1 MNFTPAQ
8 LDNHAIA
15 ILADEVDAL
24 PDGVAVEPSEFTNN
38 SAVLVRWAEPQHTSV
53 VGKHVF
59 IAYHPN
65 TPAPFSIAR
74 TVAQHLGTSHTPVRD
89 HELRERFCAELA
101 EAIEWI
107 ITDDP
112 RF

>member
-24 PDGVAVEPSEFTNN
+24 PDGVTVEPSEFTNN

-59 IAYHPN
+59 IAHP
-65 TPAPFSIAR
+65 PHPPPPISIAR
-74 TVAQHLGTSHTPVRD
+74 TVAQDPGPSNTPVRD
-89 HELRERFCAELA
+89 HELRERCCSELA
-101 EAIEWI
+101 EAI
-107 ITDDP
+107 
-112 RF
+112 